1 MNVNDERLQC
11 GSARGSRSIS
21 PTGLDRIGFCE
32 AVEPMNDRAE
42 CHCGPYIRITS
53 VPYGCQVDHNPA
65 GFCETVWLITP
76 HLSQYLA
83 AF

>member
-1 MNVNDERLQC
+1 
-11 GSARGSRSIS
+11 
-21 PTGLDRIGFCE
+21 
-32 AVEPMNDRAE
+32 MNDRAE